1 MLKFLDFI
9 AEEEGR
15 HAVVAFGRMNP
26 PTVGH
31 AALIDHVKAHAEA
44 NNADAHV
51 FLSHTQDKKKNPL
64 SYETKLGYAQK
75 AFGDVVK
82 KSEAKSPLEAL
93 KQLHGKYDHVT
104 MVAGSDRV
112 DEYKNLL
119 NKYNGHPDHY
129 KFKSIKVVSAGDRD
143 PDAEGVSGMS
153 ASKMREHAKNNDHE
167 SFSSGLPDALKSHS
181 HELMQH
187 VRSGMNLKESYAV
200 VYARVPPKPREKGP
214 INRENKSSALEVLK
228 QMVVGIENKR
238 AAQNPKINRKYNDKI
253 VGMYAGDTNKER
265 SALTESYDS
274 FNIAKPTGY
283 GTFMTAADL
292 GIKIQGGFAHH
303 PSVQTQINEKEGC
316 ECGCGEAKGTHK
328 LIRITSKKKRK
339 YNGDI

>member
-9 AEEEGR
+9 TEEEGR

-26 PTVGH
+26 PTSGH

-143 PDAEGVSGMS
+143 PDAEGVLGMS

-167 SFSSGLPDALKSHS
+167 SFSSGLPDALKPHS

-187 VRSGMNLKESYAV
+187 VRSGMNLKESYAL
-200 VYARVPPKPREKGP
+200 VYARVPPKPKEKGP
-214 INRENKSSALEVLK
+214 INRENKSGTLEYLK
-228 QMVVGIENKR
+228 QLMVGIKNSR
-238 AAQNPKINRKYNDKI
+238 AANDSKPNHKVNRKV
-253 VGMYAGDTNKER
+253 VGMYAGDMDKHK

-303 PSVQTQINEKEGC
+303 PSIQKQIMEKEGC
-316 ECGCGEAKGTHK
+316 DCGCGEAKGTHK
-328 LIRITSKKKRK
+328 LIRVTSKKKRR
-339 YNGDI
+339 YNGDD